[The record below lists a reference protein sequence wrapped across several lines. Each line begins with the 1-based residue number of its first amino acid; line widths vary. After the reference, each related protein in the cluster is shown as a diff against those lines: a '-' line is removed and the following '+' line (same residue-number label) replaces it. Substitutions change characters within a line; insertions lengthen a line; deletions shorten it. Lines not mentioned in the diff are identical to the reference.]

1 MCLSKHTVVSVCVL
15 LCVRDVMCTRERE
28 REREREIERECLLYA
43 KGSERESV

>member
-1 MCLSKHTVVSVCVL
+1 MCLSKHTVSVCVL
-15 LCVRDVMCTRERE
+15 LCVRDVMCT

>member
-1 MCLSKHTVVSVCVL
+1 MCLSKHTVSVCVL
-15 LCVRDVMCTRERE
+15 LCVRDVMCTRE